1 MKLTAT
7 KRAETNKSAIKQ
19 VRREGNIPAVLYAQN
34 KEAQSMVIPGIEFN
48 TILREMQ
55 PGMLSTMVFELS
67 IDGKKVR
74 AIIKDIQYQL
84 TNYQVSHLDFQEL
97 SDAAPVTVNVR
108 VNCVGVMDCIGIKLG
123 GFLRQVARHIKVECL
138 PKDLP
143 KEFVVDV
150 RNLGIRQ
157 AIRRADIEMPQGV
170 KALTPANE
178 VVVVI
183 AKK

>member
-7 KRAETNKSAIKQ
+7 KRAEMKKSAVKE
-19 VRREGNIPAVLYAQN
+19 VRRQGNIPAILYSAN
-34 KEAQSMVIPGIEFN
+34 NEAQSLVVPGIEFN

-97 SDAAPVTVNVR
+97 IDTAPVTVNVR
-108 VNCVGVMDCIGIKLG
+108 VNCIGVMDCIGIKLG
-123 GFLRQVARHIKVECL
+123 GFLRQVSRHIKVQCL
-138 PKDLP
+138 PKHLP

-150 RNLGIRQ
+150 KNLGIRQ
-157 AIRRADIEMPQGV
+157 AIRRSDIEMPQGV
-170 KALTPANE
+170 KALTPATE
-178 VVVVI
+178 VLVVI